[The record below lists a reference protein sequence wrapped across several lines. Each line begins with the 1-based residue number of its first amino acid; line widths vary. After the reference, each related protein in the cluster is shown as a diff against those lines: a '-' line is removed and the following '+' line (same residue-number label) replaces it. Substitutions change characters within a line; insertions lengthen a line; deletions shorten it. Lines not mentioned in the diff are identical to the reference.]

1 METLAGVLSG
11 DILVHNHCYRAD
23 EMALV
28 IDMAHEFGYK
38 VTAFHHAVE
47 AYKIPDLLRKEG
59 ICAAMWADWW
69 GFKMEAYDAVP
80 ENIALVNQAGDCTIV
95 HSDDANQI
103 QRINQEAAKELDAG
117 RRMGKSGR
125 AHVWNPGTNAQC

>member
-1 METLAGVLSG
+1 
-11 DILVHNHCYRAD
+11 
-23 EMALV
+23 MALV

-59 ICAAMWADWW
+59 ICAAMWADRW

-80 ENIALVNQAGDCTIV
+80 ENIALVNQAGACTIV
-95 HSDDANQI
+95 HSDDANQL
-103 QRINQEAAKELDAG
+103 QRLTQEAAKALAAG
-117 RRMGKSGR
+117 RRMGLRTSDEQAWTRHAIHPATASGIAVQGGVKR
-125 AHVWNPGTNAQC
+125 H